1 LQNVYIGVVID
12 ILIGSILPTV
22 YFRLYKNNLRKDNMD
37 IFSAGDTAWILV
49 CTLLVL
55 MMSIPAVAFF
65 YGGLSKRKNVLN
77 TMFLTFIAF
86 SIISV
91 IWVIFGYQF
100 AFGADINGLIG
111 APTNFFLKGIGLDD
125 LNGTIPTL
133 LFVMFQ
139 CAFAGLTC
147 AIMSGALVGRM
158 KTRAW
163 VIFVPIWAC
172 LVYVPIAHW
181 VWGGGWLMQMGAL
194 DFAGGAV
201 VHINSGISALAVA
214 LVLGKR
220 KNDSLIPHNLGYAV
234 LGAALLWFGW
244 MGFNGG
250 SGLAADGLA
259 ANAIIV
265 SNVAAAM
272 GLIVWT
278 VIDVIK
284 VGKPTVLGA
293 ISGAV
298 AGLVG
303 ITPAAGFVDVFGAL
317 CIGLVAPIISYYSI
331 NYLKPKLGYDDALDV
346 WGIHGMSGVW
356 GAIATGIF
364 AVPAVGGVAGLVAGN
379 PQQVLIQ
386 IISVIATM
394 IYSFAVSYI
403 IAKVL
408 DKALNGIRVD
418 EKEEIGG
425 LDSHLHKESAYN
437 FNS

>member
-1 LQNVYIGVVID
+1 MV
-12 ILIGSILPTV
+12 
-22 YFRLYKNNLRKDNMD
+22 M
-37 IFSAGDTAWILV
+37 FSSGDTAWILI
-49 CTLLVL
+49 CTLLVML
-55 MMSIPAVAFF
+55 MSIPAVAFF
-65 YGGLSKRKNVLN
+65 YGGLSKRKNVLD
-77 TMFLTFIAF
+77 TIFLTFIAF

-100 AFGADINGLIG
+100 AFGSDVNGLIG
-111 APTNFFLKGIGLDD
+111 SPTNFFLKGIGLDD

-147 AIMSGALVGRM
+147 AIMSGGLVGRL
-158 KTRAW
+158 KTKAW
-163 VIFVPIWAC
+163 IIFVPLWAI

-194 DFAGGAV
+194 DFAGGTV

-220 KNDSLIPHNLGYAV
+220 KDTSLIPHNLGYAV
-234 LGAALLWFGW
+234 LGASLLWIGW

-272 GLIVWT
+272 GLIVW
-278 VIDVIK
+278 IILDILI

-293 ISGAV
+293 ISGAL

-303 ITPAAGFVDVFGAL
+303 ITPAAGFVDVPGAL
-317 CIGLVAPIISYYSI
+317 AIGAVAPIISYFAIY
-331 NYLKPKLGYDDALDV
+331 YLKPRFGYDDALDA
-346 WGIHGMSGVW
+346 WGIHGMSGIW

-364 AVPAVGGVAGLVAGN
+364 AVPSIGGAAGLLYGN
-379 PQQVLIQ
+379 PGQVGIQ
-386 IISVIATM
+386 IISVIATLV
-394 IYSFAVSYI
+394 YSFVVSYI
-403 IAKVL
+403 LAKIL
-408 DKALNGIRVD
+408 DKTMNGIRVD
-418 EKEEIGG
+418 DADEIGG
-425 LDSHLHKESAYN
+425 LDTNLHNESAYN

>member
-1 LQNVYIGVVID
+1 
-12 ILIGSILPTV
+12 
-22 YFRLYKNNLRKDNMD
+22 MD
-37 IFSAGDTAWILV
+37 MFSAGDTAWILV

-55 MMSIPAVAFF
+55 LMSIPAVAFF

-77 TMFLTFIAF
+77 TMFLSFIAF

-91 IWVIFGYQF
+91 LWVILGYQF
-100 AFGADINGLIG
+100 AFGSDVNGLIG
-111 APTNFFLKGIGLDD
+111 APTNFFLQGIGLDD

-158 KTRAW
+158 KTKAW
-163 VIFVPIWAC
+163 VIFVPLWAC
-172 LVYVPIAHW
+172 LVYVPVAHW

-194 DFAGGAV
+194 DCAGGAV

-220 KNDSLIPHNLGYAV
+220 KTATLIPHNLGYAV

-265 SNVAAAM
+265 SNVAAAT

-278 VIDVIK
+278 IIDVAKI
-284 VGKPTVLGA
+284 GKPTVLGA

-317 CIGLVAPIISYYSI
+317 FIGAVAPIVSYYSI

-356 GAIATGIF
+356 GALATGIF
-364 AVPAVGGVAGLVAGN
+364 AVPAIGGVAGLIAGN
-379 PQQVLIQ
+379 PYQVVVQ
-386 IISVIATM
+386 IISIVAT
-394 IYSFAVSYI
+394 IVYSFAVSYI
-403 IAKVL
+403 LAKIL
-408 DKALNGIRVD
+408 DKSLNGIRV
-418 EKEEIGG
+418 EEHKEIGG
-425 LDSHLHKESAYN
+425 LDSNLHKESAYN

>member
-1 LQNVYIGVVID
+1 
-12 ILIGSILPTV
+12 
-22 YFRLYKNNLRKDNMD
+22 MD
-37 IFSAGDTAWILV
+37 VFSAGDTAWVLICTILV
-49 CTLLVL
+49 LL
-55 MMSIPAVAFF
+55 MSIPAVAFF
-65 YGGLSKRKNVLN
+65 YGGLCKRKNVLN
-77 TMFLTFIAF
+77 TIFLTFIAF

-100 AFGADINGLIG
+100 AFGTDINGLIG
-111 APTNFFLKGIGLDD
+111 SPSNFFLQGIGLDE
-125 LNGTIPTL
+125 LSGTIPTL

-147 AIMSGALVGRM
+147 AIISGALVGRM
-158 KTRAW
+158 KTKAW
-163 VIFVPIWAC
+163 IAFTILWVCI
-172 LVYVPIAHW
+172 VYVPIAHW

-214 LVLGKR
+214 LVLGRR
-220 KNDSLIPHNLGYAV
+220 KNISIPHNLGYAV
-234 LGAALLWFGW
+234 LGAALLWIGW

-265 SNVAAAM
+265 SNVAAAV

-278 VIDVIK
+278 LIDTKV

-293 ISGAV
+293 ISGAI

-317 CIGLVAPIISYYSI
+317 VIGAGASVVSYFAVY
-331 NYLKPKLGYDDALDV
+331 YLKPKLGYDDALDV

-364 AVPAVGGVAGLVAGN
+364 AVPAVNGAAGLIAGN
-379 PQQVLIQ
+379 ANQLVVQ
-386 IISVIATM
+386 IISVVVTIVYAFT
-394 IYSFAVSYI
+394 ISYI
-403 IAKVL
+403 LAKVL
-408 DKALNGIRVD
+408 DKAMGGIRV
-418 EKEEIGG
+418 EESEETVG
-425 LDSHLHKESAYN
+425 LDTSLHQESAYN
-437 FNS
+437 FN

>member
-1 LQNVYIGVVID
+1 MV
-12 ILIGSILPTV
+12 
-22 YFRLYKNNLRKDNMD
+22 M
-37 IFSAGDTAWILV
+37 FSAGDTAWVLI

-55 MMSIPAVAFF
+55 LMSIPAVAFF

-86 SIISV
+86 AIISV
-91 IWVIFGYQF
+91 IWVAFGYQF
-100 AFGADINGLIG
+100 AFGSDVYGLIG
-111 APTNFFLKGIGLDD
+111 SPTNFFLQGIALDD

-139 CAFAGLTC
+139 CAFAGITC

-158 KTRAW
+158 KTKAW
-163 VIFVPIWAC
+163 VIFVIIWA
-172 LVYVPIAHW
+172 LIVYVPIAHW

-220 KNDSLIPHNLGYAV
+220 KNPSLIPHNLGYAV

-259 ANAIIV
+259 ANALIV
-265 SNVAAAM
+265 TNVSAAT

-278 VIDVIK
+278 LIDVVK
-284 VGKPTVLGA
+284 VGKPTILGA

-317 CIGLVAPIISYYSI
+317 VIGAVAPIISYYSI
-331 NYLKPKLGYDDALDV
+331 NYLKPKLGYDDALDA

-364 AVPAVGGVAGLVAGN
+364 AIPSIGGVAGLIAGN
-379 PQQVLIQ
+379 PNQVVIQ

-394 IYSFAVSYI
+394 AYAFVVSYI

-408 DKALNGIRVD
+408 DKSLNGIRVED
-418 EKEEIGG
+418 HKEIGG
-425 LDSHLHKESAYN
+425 LDTHLHQESAYN

>member
-1 LQNVYIGVVID
+1 MV
-12 ILIGSILPTV
+12 
-22 YFRLYKNNLRKDNMD
+22 M
-37 IFSAGDTAWILV
+37 FSAGDTAWVLI
-49 CTLLVL
+49 CSLLVL
-55 MMSIPAVAFF
+55 LMSIPAVAFF

-77 TMFLTFIAF
+77 TMFLSFIAF

-100 AFGADINGLIG
+100 AFGSDLYGLVGSPSNLFLQGIKLTDL
-111 APTNFFLKGIGLDD
+111 TN
-125 LNGTIPTL
+125 TIPTL

-147 AIMSGALVGRM
+147 AILSGALVGRL
-158 KTRAW
+158 KIKAW
-163 VIFVPIWAC
+163 IIFVPIWAC
-172 LVYVPIAHW
+172 LVYIPIAHW

-220 KNDSLIPHNLGYAV
+220 KDTSLIPHNLGYAV

-265 SNVAAAM
+265 SNVSAAV
-272 GLIVWT
+272 GLIVWSVLDT
-278 VIDVIK
+278 YTI
-284 VGKPTVLGA
+284 GKPTVLGA
-293 ISGAV
+293 ISGAI

-303 ITPAAGFVDVFGAL
+303 ITPAAGFVDVFGAI
-317 CIGLVAPIISYYSI
+317 CIGVVAPIISYISI
-331 NYLKPKLGYDDALDV
+331 YYLKPKLGYDDALDA

-364 AVPAVGGVAGLVAGN
+364 ATPAIGGVAGLVYGN

-386 IISVIATM
+386 IISVIAVI
-394 IYSFAVSYI
+394 IYSFVVSYI
-403 IAKVL
+403 IAKLL
-408 DKALNGIRVD
+408 DKIMNGIRV
-418 EKEEIGG
+418 ENHEEIGG
-425 LDSHLHKESAYN
+425 LDSNLHKESAYN

>member
-1 LQNVYIGVVID
+1 MVV
-12 ILIGSILPTV
+12 
-22 YFRLYKNNLRKDNMD
+22 
-37 IFSAGDTAWILV
+37 FSAGDTAWVLV
-49 CTLLVL
+49 CSLLVL
-55 MMSIPAVAFF
+55 LMSIPAVAFF

-77 TMFLTFIAF
+77 TIFLTFIAF
-86 SIISV
+86 SIVSV

-100 AFGADINGLIG
+100 AFGSDIMGIIG
-111 APTNFFLKGIGLDD
+111 SPTNFFLQGIGLDD

-139 CAFAGLTC
+139 CAFAGLTV
-147 AIMSGALVGRM
+147 ALISGALVGRM
-158 KTRAW
+158 KIKAW
-163 VIFVPIWAC
+163 ILFVVIWVC
-172 LVYVPIAHW
+172 LVYIPVAHW
-181 VWGGGWLMQMGAL
+181 VWGEGWLMQMGAL

-201 VHINSGISALAVA
+201 VHMNSGAAALAVA

-220 KNDSLIPHNLGYAV
+220 KDTSLIPHNLGYAV

-265 SNVAAAM
+265 SNVAAAL

-278 VIDVIK
+278 CLDTYV

-298 AGLVG
+298 AGLVA
-303 ITPAAGFVDVFGAL
+303 ITPAAGFVDVFGAI
-317 CIGLVAPIISYYSI
+317 CIGAIAPFVSYFAIYR
-331 NYLKPKLGYDDALDV
+331 LKSKLGYDDALDV

-364 AVPAVGGVAGLVAGN
+364 AVPSIGGVSGLIAGN
-379 PQQVLIQ
+379 PEQVLIQ
-386 IISVIATM
+386 LISVVATLA
-394 IYSFAVSYI
+394 YSFTISFI
-403 IAKVL
+403 LAKVL
-408 DKALNGIRVD
+408 DKAMKGIRV
-418 EKEEIGG
+418 EEYEEIGG
-425 LDSHLHKESAYN
+425 LDTNLHEESAYN
-437 FNS
+437 FN